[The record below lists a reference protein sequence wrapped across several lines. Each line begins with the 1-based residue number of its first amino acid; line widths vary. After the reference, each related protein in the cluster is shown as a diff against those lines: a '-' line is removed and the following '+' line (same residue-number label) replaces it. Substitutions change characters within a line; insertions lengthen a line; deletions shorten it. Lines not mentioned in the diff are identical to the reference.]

1 MIHDESGSG
10 CDYSTTDIQNSAL
23 ESTSSVLEMSVDSSE
38 RKMVKLFHLCH
49 SKLEAVVPRD
59 TLVRLVRSTCAIFQ
73 EEIRL
78 LLQDHDNI

>member
-59 TLVRLVRSTCAIFQ
+59 TLARLVAFNLRHLSGGDKAAITRS
-73 EEIRL
+73 
-78 LLQDHDNI
+78 